1 MHSRSKYLRGIFFIA
16 LMLLFSSS
24 FYLTIFGSQ
33 TNAQVVLNDF
43 KNTEVIEETF
53 DTDIIPD
60 DNQRYT
66 SNNVLSGADVWGQ
79 PLRITTERLQRN
91 EYDVFQDES
100 GIFHYLYIKEVTT
113 HGMGLAYFHSTN
125 ESAIEWSL
133 EEIIIT
139 IDATITHPK
148 IIVDNDQN
156 IHIAYLSF
164 REDFYRVNYV
174 NRSSSSSSWSPEQ
187 ILNTTLTHTPS
198 ELTLGKTN
206 TTVHLGW
213 IFSEKGKTAQTW
225 NSEIIFLSKA
235 NNDSIWTETKNEYF
249 NSTNPLKMDFES
261 LNNGSLLL
269 LCTAWSEDIINN
281 AILLARSDDF
291 GVTWS
296 NFIEVYE
303 YNKKIG
309 FLYFKPSL
317 IANNYHVLFASQNS
331 PKKIFYVE
339 LLENGTAIDI
349 ENQVSLQL
357 ADSYFAGIIEN
368 NQTKNVH
375 VIYEEEQDEVYN
387 IFQRTRLAGN
397 TTWE

>member
-60 DNQRYT
+60 DNQMYT

-357 ADSYFAGIIEN
+357 ADKLSKII
-368 NQTKNVH
+368 K
-375 VIYEEEQDEVYN
+375 
-387 IFQRTRLAGN
+387 LKMCM
-397 TTWE
+397 